1 MQEYVQSLLLT
12 VAVASLASF
21 LLPEK
26 NERLSRAL
34 QLGISLFV
42 LAVVC
47 RPIGAIGE
55 LGDLL
60 PPLDFDESVLTPDTS
75 GETWREMESAVGEG
89 IVKDLCARYD
99 LSEDDVRASVTLLLA
114 DKELTVSSLLLTFSG
129 KARLA
134 DITRIRAYA
143 QKTYTVNCEVR
154 LDGG

>member
-1 MQEYVQSLLLT
+1 MQDYVQAILLT
-12 VAVASLASF
+12 VAVASLASL
-21 LLPEK
+21 LLPDK
-26 NERLSRAL
+26 NERLSRAV

-47 RPIGAIGE
+47 RPLGAIGE

-60 PPLDFDESVLTPDTS
+60 PPLDFEESVLSPDTS
-75 GETWREMESAVGEG
+75 GETWAQMEAVVGDG

-99 LSEDDVRASVTLLLA
+99 LSEEDVRAEATLLLA
-114 DKELTVSSLLLTFSG
+114 EKELTVSSLLLTFSG

>member
-1 MQEYVQSLLLT
+1 MQDYVQGVLLT
-12 VAVASLASF
+12 VAVASLLSL
-21 LLPEK
+21 LLPDR

-47 RPIGAIGE
+47 RPLGAIGE
-55 LGDLL
+55 LGGLL
-60 PPLDFDESVLTPDTS
+60 PSFAPSDSVLTPDTS
-75 GETWREMESAVGEG
+75 GATWAEMEEAVGAG

-99 LSEDDVRASVTLLLA
+99 LSESDVQAEATLLLEGE
-114 DKELTVSSLLLTFSG
+114 ELTVSSVILTFSG

-143 QKTYTVNCEVR
+143 QKTYTANCEVR
-154 LDGG
+154 LYGG